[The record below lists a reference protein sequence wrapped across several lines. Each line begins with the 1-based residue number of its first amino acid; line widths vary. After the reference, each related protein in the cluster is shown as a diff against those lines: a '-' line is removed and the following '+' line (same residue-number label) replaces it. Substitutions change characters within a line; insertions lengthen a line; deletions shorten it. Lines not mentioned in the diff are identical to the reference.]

1 MHITIYGKPGCIY
14 CEKAINLA
22 SKLFDLCHN
31 VDYEYKIMT
40 EFDKHYLNVKYRLKI
55 TRVPQIII
63 DGQHIGGY
71 YDFEQ
76 YIRKFYDCDINQ
88 LSAELSA
95 TDFSAEF

>member
-1 MHITIYGKPGCIY
+1 MH
-14 CEKAINLA
+14 
-22 SKLFDLCHN
+22 
-31 VDYEYKIMT
+31 
-40 EFDKHYLNVKYRLKI
+40 EFDKHYLNVKHRLKI

-95 TDFSAEF
+95 NDFSAEF